1 MYVTLVLHG
10 THFCLIIFCISSSIT
25 FTAVLSQRDGVFVY
39 ARSREY
45 QFSWAMLNAPFS
57 CPDLWTWLHLIN
69 TLRYFK
75 ILYFYQSRSY
85 TLAKVNITFALL
97 HRTNLHRNSEMISEN
112 SFIEGFNSTSSSK
125 SMTASRMYASLS
137 YFSLKRRHSSWA
149 EHQITKFC
157 AWHKTHK
164 KDFNYLWMQVCYS
177 SKSIPEYQF
186 RPLAPRSWSPAV

>member
-1 MYVTLVLHG
+1 MWPLFFMAHTSALLSFVFHQASHSLLFWVKGMVVLCMQEAG
-10 THFCLIIFCISSSIT
+10 NTNLLEPCLMHLFLALIS
-25 FTAVLSQRDGVFVY
+25 
-39 ARSREY
+39 E
-45 QFSWAMLNAPFS
+45 
-57 CPDLWTWLHLIN
+57 PDYTWWIPY
-69 TLRYFK
+69 RYFK

-97 HRTNLHRNSEMISEN
+97 HRTNLHRNSGMISEN

-137 YFSLKRRHSSWA
+137 HFSLKRRHSSWA
-149 EHQITKFC
+149 EHQITKSC